1 MKSNSTAPRDI
12 DEYIAGFPN
21 DVQRALTRVRKAI
34 RKAAPDAQ
42 ESISYRIPAFTLAG
56 YLVYFAAWKHHIGFY
71 PASAGITKFKKEL
84 SKYQVAKGS
93 VRFPLDEPMPL
104 DLIGRI
110 VKFRA
115 AENLQRAAAKSK
127 KKAGQVQRRRMSR

>member
-1 MKSNSTAPRDI
+1 LKSDRTAPRNI
-12 DEYIAGFPN
+12 DEYIADFPD
-21 DVQRALTRVRKAI
+21 DVQRALNRVRKTI

-42 ESISYRIPAFTLAG
+42 ETISYRIPAFTLEG
-56 YLVYFAAWKHHIGFY
+56 YLVYFAAWKNHIGFY

-84 SKYQVAKGS
+84 SKYQMAKGS
-93 VRFPLDEPMPL
+93 VRFPLDEPIPL

-115 AENLQRAAAKSK
+115 GENLQRAAAKSG
-127 KKAGQVQRRRMSR
+127 KKAGNRQRRRASQ

>member
-1 MKSNSTAPRDI
+1 LKSDRTAPRNI
-12 DEYIAGFPN
+12 DEYIADFP
-21 DVQRALTRVRKAI
+21 DEVQRVLNRVRKTI
-34 RKAAPDAQ
+34 RKAAPEA
-42 ESISYRIPAFTLAG
+42 EETISYRIPAFTLEG
-56 YLVYFAAWKHHIGFY
+56 YLVYFAAWKNHIGFY

-115 AENLQRAAAKSK
+115 RENLQRAAAKSK
-127 KKAGQVQRRRMSR
+127 KAGNRRRRRTSP

>member
-1 MKSNSTAPRDI
+1 MKSDRTTPRNI
-12 DEYIAGFPN
+12 DEYIADFP
-21 DVQRALTRVRKAI
+21 DGVQRALNRVRKTI
-34 RKAAPDAQ
+34 RKAAPNAR
-42 ESISYRIPAFTLAG
+42 ETISYRIPAFTLEG

-93 VRFPLDEPMPL
+93 VRFPLDEPIPL

-115 AENLQRAAAKSK
+115 RENLQRAAAKSTK
-127 KKAGQVQRRRMSR
+127 KSGNGKRRRASQ

>member
-56 YLVYFAAWKHHIGFY
+56 YLVYFAA
-71 PASAGITKFKKEL
+71 
-84 SKYQVAKGS
+84 
-93 VRFPLDEPMPL
+93 
-104 DLIGRI
+104 
-110 VKFRA
+110 
-115 AENLQRAAAKSK
+115 
-127 KKAGQVQRRRMSR
+127 